1 MALVGKTITIGDREY
16 VISQFDALMAIDV
29 GCLAQQWRARQ
40 IGKASSG
47 LHVDGAG
54 KIGAHAEGLYAG
66 LELVAQ
72 MYASPEFRSKVF
84 FPTLELCTCAGKP
97 VIDRDGV
104 WKLTYAG
111 ADLLNLLRL
120 FQAALEH
127 ACGGFFLATSGEA
140 GTNAEPPPAEV
151 TP

>member
-1 MALVGKTITIGDREY
+1 MALVGKTVTIGDKDY
-16 VISQFDALMAIDV
+16 IISQFDALQAMDV

-40 IGKASSG
+40 FGKAS
-47 LHVDGAG
+47 
-54 KIGAHAEGLYAG
+54 AG
-66 LELVAQ
+66 LADRAQLESALFGSLELIAQ
-72 MYASPEFRSKVF
+72 MYANSEYRSKVF
-84 FPTLELCTCAGKP
+84 WPTLELCTCNGKP

-111 ADLLNLLRL
+111 AELLNLLKL

-140 GTNAEPPPAEV
+140 GTNAEAPPPAEA